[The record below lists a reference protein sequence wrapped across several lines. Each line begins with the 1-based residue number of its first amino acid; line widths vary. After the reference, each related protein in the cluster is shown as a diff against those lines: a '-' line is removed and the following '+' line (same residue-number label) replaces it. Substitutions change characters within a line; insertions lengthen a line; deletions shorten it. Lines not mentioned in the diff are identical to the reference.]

1 VTQPPLSDIEIHRE
15 LNAMNG
21 WSRRGSAMVKVFEF
35 PTFAE
40 AIAWVNRVAE
50 AAEAA
55 GHHPDLDIRFRQVN
69 VSLTTHDSGGITALD
84 IALARSMDALIGPTD
99 PEPPAQGA

>member
-1 VTQPPLSDIEIHRE
+1 MLSDIEIQRE
-15 LNAMNG
+15 LNTLEG
-21 WSRRGSAMVKVFEF
+21 WSRRGGALVKVYEF

-40 AIAWVNRVAE
+40 AIAWVNRVAA

-69 VSLTTHDSGGITALD
+69 VSLSTHDSGGITALD
-84 IALARSMDALIGPTD
+84 LSLARAMDLLIGPG
-99 PEPPAQGA
+99 EPDIPDRGA